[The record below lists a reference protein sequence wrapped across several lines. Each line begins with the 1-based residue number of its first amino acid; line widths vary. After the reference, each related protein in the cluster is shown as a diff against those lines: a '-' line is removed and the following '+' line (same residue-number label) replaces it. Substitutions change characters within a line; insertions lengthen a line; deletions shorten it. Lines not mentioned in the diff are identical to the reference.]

1 MNNEKFSLAT
11 RICDKQLIYE
21 FIQAKSEA
29 LGNIYSLIKRNIKS
43 RNAKVDDTRDDLQVR
58 FSAQHSVTMLKQS
71 CSHSEQCRNNAVML
85 CCLTVL
91 TLLVVVE
98 F

>member
-1 MNNEKFSLAT
+1 MDLSK
-11 RICDKQLIYE
+11 
-21 FIQAKSEA
+21 AKSEA

-43 RNAKVDDTRDDLQVR
+43 RNAKVDVTRDDLQVR
-58 FSAQHSVTMLKQS
+58 FSAQHSASVTMLKQS

-91 TLLVVVE
+91 TLVVVVD

>member
-1 MNNEKFSLAT
+1 MDLS
-11 RICDKQLIYE
+11 R
-21 FIQAKSEA
+21 AKSEA

-43 RNAKVDDTRDDLQVR
+43 RNAKVDVTRDDLQVR

-71 CSHSEQCRNNAVML
+71 CSHSEQCRNVAVML
-85 CCLTVL
+85 CCLTAL
-91 TLLVVVE
+91 TLLVVVD